1 MEMLGKTFRV
11 QGTHGF
17 ETLIAVVDVRDE
29 NLVIHMTSN
38 TLWGTKESTEVL
50 SRDLFDSCLR
60 TGYLAESA

>member
-1 MEMLGKTFRV
+1 MEMLGKTFKV

-17 ETLIAVVDVRDE
+17 ETVIAVVDVKDE
-29 NLVIHMTSN
+29 SLVIHMTSS
-38 TLWGTKESTEVL
+38 TLYGTKESTEIL